1 MSQRTDY
8 GVGIITCDRPEFLRQ
23 CLKSLPEEIGNTIP
37 LVIVNDGKKILD
49 IDLFDNRK
57 TNLEIINHET
67 NKGVGISKND
77 ALKALLRKQI
87 DHIFLLEDDILILK
101 PETFSEYIKASQTS
115 GILHFNYG
123 PGSPFNRKQDFQFDL
138 HNRHLCKQDS
148 EVNPKKVIEY
158 PNGVKIA
165 LYEHTVAMFSYFHR
179 QVLEEVGLHDEQF
192 YNAWEHVDLTY
203 RIIKAG
209 YHPPFW
215 WFADIADS
223 DKYLTEAPSA
233 IDNSSIAKDTK
244 QWEKNVYGG
253 RDKYLAKHGHYPNQ
267 PPIASTEFVV
277 QNLTILKRRQKLLE
291 LEKEGKV
298 KTDIGPGSQVEEEFE
313 ALLKI
318 YKKLNPKNACEI
330 GSLLGWTMKR
340 FINASSPGTNIVSV
354 DLPVR
359 FFTGSQDERVNQQ
372 EFGHNILWKRWAAE
386 KQVNLHVLP
395 FSSFD
400 QYTSGMVRSITPE
413 LDFLFIDGNHM
424 YQAIKHDFETYGKL
438 VRKGGVIAFHDI
450 ALNEEGGGHIFWNE
464 IKSRYEY
471 KEILKSPEGKM
482 GIGAIIV

>member
-8 GVGIITCDRPEFLRQ
+8 GVGIVTCDRPDFLKQ
-23 CLKSLPEEIGNTIP
+23 CINSLPEQVGNEIP
-37 LVIVNDGKKILD
+37 LVVVNDGKTPLD
-49 IDLFDNRK
+49 ETLFDK
-57 TNLEIINHET
+57 TNIEIINHKT
-67 NKGVGISKND
+67 NTGVGISKND
-77 ALKALLRKQI
+77 ALAALLKKDI
-87 DHIFLLEDDILILK
+87 NHLFILEDDILILK
-101 PETFSEYIKASQTS
+101 PDIFDEYIKAAKTS
-115 GILHFNYG
+115 GILHLNYG
-123 PGSPFNRKQDFQFDL
+123 PGSPFNRKQDFEFDL

-148 EVNPKKVIEY
+148 EVNPKKIIEY
-158 PNGVKIA
+158 SNGVKIA

-179 QVLEEVGLHDEQF
+179 IVLEEVGLHDEQF

-215 WFADIADS
+215 WFADIANS
-223 DKYLTEAPSA
+223 HEYLTEAPTA
-233 IDNSSIAKDTK
+233 IDESSIAKDTK

-253 RDKYLAKHGHYPNQ
+253 RDKYLKKHGHYPNQ
-267 PPIASTEFVV
+267 PPTAKPESVI

-298 KTDIGPGSQVEEEFE
+298 KTDIGPGSQIEEEFE

-318 YKKLNPKNACEI
+318 YKKLNPKNVCEI
-330 GSLLGWTMKR
+330 GSLLGWTIKR
-340 FINASSPGTNIVSV
+340 FINASTPGTTIVSV

-359 FFTGSQDERVNQQ
+359 FFTGPQDDRVNQQ
-372 EFGHNILWKRWAAE
+372 EFGHTILWKRWAAE
-386 KQVNLHVLP
+386 KNVNLHILP
-395 FSSFD
+395 FSSFED
-400 QYTSGMVRSITPE
+400 YTKGMVRSITPE

-424 YQAIKHDFETYGKL
+424 YHAIEHDFTQYGSL

-450 ALNEEGGGHIFWNE
+450 AINEEGGGNRFWNE
-464 IKSRYEY
+464 IKNRYQY